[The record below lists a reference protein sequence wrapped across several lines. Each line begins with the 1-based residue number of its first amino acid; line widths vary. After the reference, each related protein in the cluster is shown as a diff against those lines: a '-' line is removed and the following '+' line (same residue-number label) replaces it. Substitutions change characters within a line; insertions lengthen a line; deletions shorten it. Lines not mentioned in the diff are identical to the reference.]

1 MACPKG
7 SGLVAAESVIALHY
21 SPSHSRKRT
30 AIDSRT
36 TRRCSGD
43 VGRYRRMGCGV
54 KLVIVVGSSSPLEAS
69 SPESRAREGERET
82 SRRDYTCLRIIWGQ
96 RRRPPSPIA
105 RNSPPTSPSVR
116 TPPGAA
122 EAEGEAVRIERAKVS
137 PGVSERLPMEFGC

>member
-1 MACPKG
+1 
-7 SGLVAAESVIALHY
+7 
-21 SPSHSRKRT
+21 
-30 AIDSRT
+30 
-36 TRRCSGD
+36 
-43 VGRYRRMGCGV
+43 MGCGV

-69 SPESRAREGERET
+69 SPESRAREGEGERET

-122 EAEGEAVRIERAKVS
+122 EAELEGEAVRIERAKVS
-137 PGVSERLPMEFGC
+137 PGGVSDYLWSLAANNGVVGVVSPQSLTQCHSAAAAVPPIAASRRVKWILLVTN

>member
-1 MACPKG
+1 MRSQTCHCCRVFLSAG
-7 SGLVAAESVIALHY
+7 GELTGVEGE
-21 SPSHSRKRT
+21 R
-30 AIDSRT
+30 
-36 TRRCSGD
+36 
-43 VGRYRRMGCGV
+43 GR
-54 KLVIVVGSSSPLEAS
+54 
-69 SPESRAREGERET
+69 ERET

>member
-1 MACPKG
+1 MRSQTCHCCRVFLSAG
-7 SGLVAAESVIALHY
+7 GELTGVEGE
-21 SPSHSRKRT
+21 R
-30 AIDSRT
+30 
-36 TRRCSGD
+36 
-43 VGRYRRMGCGV
+43 GR
-54 KLVIVVGSSSPLEAS
+54 
-69 SPESRAREGERET
+69 ERET

-122 EAEGEAVRIERAKVS
+122 VRIERAKVS